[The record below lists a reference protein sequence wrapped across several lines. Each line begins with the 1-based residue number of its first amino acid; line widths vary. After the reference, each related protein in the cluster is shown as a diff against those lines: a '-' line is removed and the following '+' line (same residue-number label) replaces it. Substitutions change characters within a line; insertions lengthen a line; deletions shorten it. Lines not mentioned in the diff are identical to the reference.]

1 MKSRLQAFA
10 LFIVCGILFLEA
22 APRLAAQKV
31 GFVATQVVRDRF
43 YEYKTAQTRI
53 EEIAS
58 GWKREMDEMQASIT
72 SLEQDIQKKR
82 LIWTDAELREKDS
95 IVTKKRRDREEFI
108 RRKFNAGG
116 EFDTVAT
123 NYLRPVEAK
132 ITAAVQ
138 DVAASE
144 GYDIVLDKASSPLM
158 VSNPRY
164 DLTVKVMEKLS
175 IFADD
180 LKAKQKEAIE
190 KDSQNKKDAK
200 GNTPSRRRP
209 PLPTSTQPANT
220 PTTPEEKK

>member
-1 MKSRLQAFA
+1 MMLSRLQARI
-10 LFIVCGILFLEA
+10 FIASTLVFLLQSVSILF
-22 APRLAAQKV
+22 AQKV
-31 GFVATQVVRDRF
+31 GFVATQTIRDRF

-53 EEIAS
+53 EEISS
-58 GWKREMDEMQASIT
+58 GWKREMDEMHTSIT
-72 SLEQDIQKKR
+72 TIEQDIQKKR

-95 IVTKKRRDREEFI
+95 LLMKKRRDREEFI

-190 KDSQNKKDAK
+190 KDAQNKKDAK

-209 PLPTSTQPANT
+209 PMPTSSQQQPQPAD
-220 PTTPEEKK
+220 EKK